1 MAEETYRSVLEYKIN
16 QMPRKAHSGS
26 MTMHDYN
33 GGVIGSSRGYFSI
46 NGKLMAVPH
55 KTSSRSASTGSLLLS
70 QPKIQAHSEYSKQF
84 YDRPFC
90 YSSMDNKPLVPYDPL
105 HPRSRNM
112 QEDLVMPYK
121 NASVV
126 TFDAG
131 LVGRTKKPYQT
142 TQKTYHDGQEPSF
155 ITNAAIVAEQLK
167 QKKATQSK

>member
-1 MAEETYRSVLEYKIN
+1 
-16 QMPRKAHSGS
+16 
-26 MTMHDYN
+26 
-33 GGVIGSSRGYFSI
+33 
-46 NGKLMAVPH
+46 
-55 KTSSRSASTGSLLLS
+55 
-70 QPKIQAHSEYSKQF
+70 
-84 YDRPFC
+84 
-90 YSSMDNKPLVPYDPL
+90 
-105 HPRSRNM
+105 M